1 MGSLVYLGISA
12 LLMRPSW
19 KVLYAAPLQGVL
31 RVGSLLKGTY
41 YDCIPIRGEAL
52 RTAPVL

>member
-1 MGSLVYLGISA
+1 VGSLVYLGISA